1 MRLKIRASTLW
12 NNGRWKV
19 QRRGN
24 FNPPRHFASVD
35 VDKRVTRAKAK
46 LETPPPSLFH
56 PRSIVDNFLLIP
68 LSALVS
74 FLLFKG
80 CYNGGCNT
88 MEEGFVE
95 EWNRVGV
102 CFGSTK
108 KRWLWLRKNLFEI
121 ESVDSSFWNNCWK
134 GYFLIII
141 TRFVLIWIVN
151 VDRGLMKFIR

>member
-88 MEEGFVE
+88 MEERFVE
-95 EWNRVGV
+95 EWKWSGCVFWIDEEEV
-102 CFGSTK
+102 IMIK
-108 KRWLWLRKNLFEI
+108 E
-121 ESVDSSFWNNCWK
+121 ESFRDWKCWFKFLKQLLERIFLNNYNSVRSHLNC
-134 GYFLIII
+134 
-141 TRFVLIWIVN
+141 
-151 VDRGLMKFIR
+151 

>member
-56 PRSIVDNFLLIP
+56 PWSIVDNFLLIP

-88 MEEGFVE
+88 MEERFVE
-95 EWNRVGV
+95 EWKWSGCVFWIDEEEVIMIKEESFRDW
-102 CFGSTK
+102 
-108 KRWLWLRKNLFEI
+108 KRWFKFLKQLLERIFLNNYN
-121 ESVDSSFWNNCWK
+121 SVRSHLNC
-134 GYFLIII
+134 
-141 TRFVLIWIVN
+141 
-151 VDRGLMKFIR
+151 

>member
-46 LETPPPSLFH
+46 LEAPTLFH
-56 PRSIVDNFLLIP
+56 PQSIVDNFLLIP

-74 FLLFKG
+74 FLLFKS
-80 CYNGGCNT
+80 CYNGDCNT

-121 ESVDSSFWNNCWK
+121 ESVDSSFRNNCWK
-134 GYFLIII
+134 RYFLIII

-151 VDRGLMKFIR
+151 VERGLMKFIR

>member
-88 MEEGFVE
+88 MEERFVE
-95 EWNRVGV
+95 EWKWSGCVFWIDEEEVIMIKEESFRDW
-102 CFGSTK
+102 
-108 KRWLWLRKNLFEI
+108 KRWFKFLKQLLERIFLNNYN
-121 ESVDSSFWNNCWK
+121 SVCSHLNC
-134 GYFLIII
+134 
-141 TRFVLIWIVN
+141 
-151 VDRGLMKFIR
+151 

>member
-74 FLLFKG
+74 FLLFKS

-88 MEEGFVE
+88 MEERFVE
-95 EWNRVGV
+95 EWKWSGCVFWIDEEEVIMIKEESFRDW
-102 CFGSTK
+102 
-108 KRWLWLRKNLFEI
+108 KRWFKFLKQLLERIFLNNYN
-121 ESVDSSFWNNCWK
+121 SVRSHLNC
-134 GYFLIII
+134 
-141 TRFVLIWIVN
+141 
-151 VDRGLMKFIR
+151 

>member
-88 MEEGFVE
+88 MEERFVE

-121 ESVDSSFWNNCWK
+121 ESVDSSLIKFVKQLLERIFLNNYNSVCSH
-134 GYFLIII
+134 L
-141 TRFVLIWIVN
+141 N
-151 VDRGLMKFIR
+151 C

>member
-88 MEEGFVE
+88 MEERFVE
-95 EWNRVGV
+95 EWKWSGCVFWIDEEEVIMIKEESFRDW
-102 CFGSTK
+102 
-108 KRWLWLRKNLFEI
+108 KRWFKFLKQLLERIFLNNYN
-121 ESVDSSFWNNCWK
+121 SVRSHLNC
-134 GYFLIII
+134 
-141 TRFVLIWIVN
+141 
-151 VDRGLMKFIR
+151 

>member
-56 PRSIVDNFLLIP
+56 PRSIVDNFFLIP

-88 MEEGFVE
+88 MEERFVE
-95 EWNRVGV
+95 EWKWSGCVFWIDEEEVIMIKEESFRDW
-102 CFGSTK
+102 
-108 KRWLWLRKNLFEI
+108 KRWFKFLKQLLERIFLNNYN
-121 ESVDSSFWNNCWK
+121 SVRSHLNC
-134 GYFLIII
+134 
-141 TRFVLIWIVN
+141 
-151 VDRGLMKFIR
+151 

>member
-74 FLLFKG
+74 FLLFKS

-88 MEEGFVE
+88 MEERFVE
-95 EWNRVGV
+95 EWKWSGCVFWIDEEEV
-102 CFGSTK
+102 IMIK
-108 KRWLWLRKNLFEI
+108 E
-121 ESVDSSFWNNCWK
+121 ESFRD
-134 GYFLIII
+134 
-141 TRFVLIWIVN
+141 
-151 VDRGLMKFIR
+151 

>member
-46 LETPPPSLFH
+46 LEAPTLFH
-56 PRSIVDNFLLIP
+56 PQSIVDNFLLIP

-88 MEEGFVE
+88 MEERFVE
-95 EWNRVGV
+95 EWKWSGCVFWIDEEEV
-102 CFGSTK
+102 IMIK
-108 KRWLWLRKNLFEI
+108 E
-121 ESVDSSFWNNCWK
+121 ESFRDWKCWFKFLKQLLERIFLNNYNSVRSHLNC
-134 GYFLIII
+134 
-141 TRFVLIWIVN
+141 
-151 VDRGLMKFIR
+151 